1 MEASL
6 RFRIRLDRGLTIVTV
21 LNRSDLTFPT
31 QQKAF
36 MFKKIVV
43 AYNGAPEAS
52 RALVS
57 AIHLA
62 RILGADL
69 RVVSVVQD
77 LPAYT
82 AYATAVD
89 SSLPLTLRE
98 DRSQAYEQL
107 QAEVRDAALRE
118 GVAAA
123 THLLQGDP
131 VDALLGFL
139 ARENPDLIVIGLHRH
154 TSHISRLWS
163 TVYEVAQDSPCSV
176 LGVH

>member
-1 MEASL
+1 
-6 RFRIRLDRGLTIVTV
+6 
-21 LNRSDLTFPT
+21 
-31 QQKAF
+31 

-43 AYNGAPEAS
+43 AYNESPEAS
-52 RALVS
+52 RALES

-62 RILGADL
+62 KLLGAEL
-69 RVVSVVQD
+69 RVVSVMQD
-77 LPAYT
+77 LPTYT

-89 SSLPLTLRE
+89 SSIPLTLRE
-98 DRSQAYEQL
+98 DRSQRYEQL
-107 QAEVRDAALRE
+107 QAEVRDTALRE
-118 GVAAA
+118 GVAAV

-139 ARENPDLIVIGLHRH
+139 AREKPDLIVIGLHRH

-163 TVYEVAQDSPCSV
+163 TVYEVAQDAPCSV

>member
-1 MEASL
+1 
-6 RFRIRLDRGLTIVTV
+6 
-21 LNRSDLTFPT
+21 
-31 QQKAF
+31 
-36 MFKKIVV
+36 MFKKIVA
-43 AYNGAPEAS
+43 AYNESPEAS
-52 RALVS
+52 RALAS

-62 RILGADL
+62 KLLGAEL

-77 LPAYT
+77 LPGYT

-89 SSLPLTLRE
+89 SSIQLTLRE

-107 QAEVRDAALRE
+107 QAEARDTALRE
-118 GVAAA
+118 GVAAV

-131 VDALLGFL
+131 VNALLDFL
-139 ARENPDLIVIGLHRH
+139 THEKPDLIVIGLHRH

-163 TVYEVAQDSPCSV
+163 TVYEVAQDAPCSV

>member
-1 MEASL
+1 
-6 RFRIRLDRGLTIVTV
+6 
-21 LNRSDLTFPT
+21 
-31 QQKAF
+31 

-43 AYNGAPEAS
+43 AYNESPEAG

-62 RILGADL
+62 RILGAEL
-69 RVVSVVQD
+69 RVASVVQD

-89 SSLPLTLRE
+89 SSIPLTLRE
-98 DRSQAYEQL
+98 GRRQRYEQL
-107 QAEVRDAALRE
+107 QTEVRDTALRE
-118 GVAAA
+118 GIAAV
-123 THLLQGDP
+123 THLLKGDP
-131 VDALLGFL
+131 VDALLDFL
-139 ARENPDLIVIGLHRH
+139 AREKPDLIVIGLHRH

-163 TVYEVAQDSPCSV
+163 TVYEVAQDAPCSV